1 MNNDTSLKTE
11 VYLSGIEMNRN
22 EMIYYFDYT
31 VDNYPILLSEAVQ
44 NDFEISHAI
53 EISVRGNSVR
63 KYKRYAHNFRAVD
76 VKDKQIS
83 VEFLEALDQAI
94 EQYQINHKESDIKEV
109 EDMYLGYFVEPDFV
123 VTMKWITELYDELYI
138 GKTVKDKT

>member
-1 MNNDTSLKTE
+1 M
-11 VYLSGIEMNRN
+11 
-22 EMIYYFDYT
+22 
-31 VDNYPILLSEAVQ
+31 
-44 NDFEISHAI
+44 
-53 EISVRGNSVR
+53 
-63 KYKRYAHNFRAVD
+63 
-76 VKDKQIS
+76 
-83 VEFLEALDQAI
+83 EFLEALDQAI